1 MGSDNS
7 PESTDALCVEPFGFN
22 GIIGVARR
30 DITPPVGIYARQ
42 WGAALHDVAEGI
54 HRPLCVTVL
63 SISDHIENPPL
74 ILIALD
80 AGWFRDTA
88 DELYIRESVLDAMN
102 LDPSRVILNLSHTH
116 AACSVSSSDADKPG
130 GHLIKPYLDKISGAT
145 TEAALEAHND
155 ACPAS
160 LSWVVGSCKLASN
173 RDLPDPNQD
182 KGRIICGYNPE
193 NDADDTLLVG
203 RVTRESD
210 DKIFAVIFNYAC
222 HPTTLAWENRLIS
235 PDYVGAAREIIEA
248 QAEGALGLFLQGASG
263 ELAPNLQ
270 YTGDTAV
277 ADRHGRQ
284 LGYAVL
290 SALESMLPGSQRMRF
305 GGAVES
311 GAPLAKW
318 NTELYRMSDDLESFT
333 FSVDLPVKPQPAVE
347 EIDKELENCDDRV
360 MCERLRR
367 KIARVRNLGG
377 KSTIETPV
385 FVWRVGQ
392 AIFIGQTNECY
403 SNFQIDLRKRFPRH
417 AVIVMNLA
425 NSTALSYLYPREK
438 GEEDIYQVWVS
449 PFDREALPILT
460 QACIDN
466 LAEKI
471 PSSS

>member
-63 SISDHIENPPL
+63 SISDRIENPPL

-88 DELYIRESVLDAMN
+88 DELYIRGSVLDAMN

-130 GHLIKPYLDKISGAT
+130 GHLIKPYLDKIRGAT
-145 TEAALEAHND
+145 TEAALEAHNN

-182 KGRIICGYNPE
+182 KDRIICGYNPE
-193 NDADDTLLVG
+193 YDADDTLLIG
-203 RVTRESD
+203 RVARDSD
-210 DKIFAVIFNYAC
+210 NKIFAVIFNYAC

-235 PDYVGAAREIIEA
+235 PDYVGSARELIEA
-248 QAEGALGLFLQGASG
+248 QAEGSLGLFLQGASG

-290 SALESMLPGSQRMRF
+290 SALESMLPGNQRMRF

-347 EIDKELENCDDRV
+347 EIEKELESCDDRV
-360 MCERLRR
+360 MRERLRR

-385 FVWRVGQ
+385 YVWRIGQ

-403 SNFQIDLRKRFPRH
+403 SNFQIDLRKRFPSY
-417 AVIVMNLA
+417 AVIVMNLT

-449 PFDREALPILT
+449 PFGREALPILT
-460 QACIDN
+460 QACIDH

>member
-7 PESTDALCVEPFGFN
+7 PEITDTLCVDPCGFK

-30 DITPPVGIYARQ
+30 DITPPIGIYARQ

-54 HRPLCVTVL
+54 HRSLCVTVM
-63 SISDHIENPPL
+63 SISDRIGNPPL

-80 AGWFRDTA
+80 AGWFRDTE

-102 LDPSRVILNLSHTH
+102 LDLSRVMLNLSHTH
-116 AACSVSSSDADKPG
+116 AACSVSSSDSNKPG
-130 GHLIKPYLDKISGAT
+130 GHLIKPYLEKIREAT
-145 TEAALEAHND
+145 TEAALEAHKD
-155 ACPAS
+155 ACPS
-160 LSWVVGSCKLASN
+160 CLSWVVGSCKLASN

-182 KGRIICGYNPE
+182 KDRIICGYNPE
-193 NDADDTLLVG
+193 YDADNTLLIG
-203 RVTRESD
+203 RVTRDSN
-210 DKIFAVIFNYAC
+210 DKIFAIIFNYAC

-235 PDYVGAAREIIEA
+235 PDYVGSARELIESHV
-248 QAEGALGLFLQGASG
+248 EGTLSLFLQGASG

-270 YTGDTAV
+270 YTGDTSV

-311 GAPLAKW
+311 GAPLANW
-318 NTELYRMSDDLESFT
+318 NTELCRMSDNLESFT

-347 EIDKELENCDDRV
+347 EIEKELESCDNRV
-360 MCERLRR
+360 MRERLRR
-367 KIARVRNLGG
+367 KIARVRNLDG
-377 KSTIETPV
+377 KNTIEAPV
-385 FVWRVGQ
+385 FVWLIGQ

-403 SNFQIDLRKRFPRH
+403 SNFQTDLRKRFPSY
-417 AVIVMNLA
+417 AVIVMNLT

-460 QACIDN
+460 QACIDY
-466 LAEKI
+466 LAVKT
-471 PSSS
+471 SSSF